1 MCSEWKT
8 WSEIKKKQLRHRPS
22 TFPKNLPTKYASFTL
37 KGYFAL
43 PLIPYLNGFAPG
55 EEIFS
60 KNPSRREGHYC
71 PNPLTRSHFK
81 TGVFGG

>member
-1 MCSEWKT
+1 MVRDKT
-8 WSEIKKKQLRHRPS
+8 ALEAD
-22 TFPKNLPTKYASFTL
+22 TFPKNSPTKYASFTL